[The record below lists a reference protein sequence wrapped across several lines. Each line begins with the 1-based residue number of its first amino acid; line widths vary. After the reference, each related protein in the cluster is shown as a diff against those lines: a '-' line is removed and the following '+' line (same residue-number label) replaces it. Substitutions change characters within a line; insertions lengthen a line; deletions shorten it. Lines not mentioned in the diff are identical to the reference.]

1 MRAAATRLFLA
12 LAIAASIAGETL
24 AGPEDVKFPVT
35 VRREQL
41 SLDGKLYRPA
51 TTAARPAVIVVHGC
65 SGPGSAAR
73 TWGEVLSKWGYVAL
87 VIDSFKGR
95 SVKEVCTRAGSRV
108 DARDRA
114 WDIDGAASWL
124 KTRPFVR
131 ADRIGLIGQSHGAAS
146 TLFATLRESGDK
158 APPPTPAFVAA
169 VAFYPDC
176 TLRGRTS
183 QRFDVQRPLLILGG
197 EKDDWT
203 PADKCRELLLRLSGK
218 PAELHTYPD
227 AVHAYDNPG
236 SKLRYR
242 DDVTNR
248 NKPGG
253 CCGAWIGYNEPA
265 YRDTLQRLEVFW
277 RLHLGPP
284 T

>member
-1 MRAAATRLFLA
+1 MRAALTGFLLA
-12 LAIAASIAGETL
+12 LAIVGEAIAA
-24 AGPEDVKFPVT
+24 PEDVKFPVT

-41 SLDGKLYRPA
+41 TLDGKLYRPSTSA
-51 TTAARPAVIVVHGC
+51 PRPAVIVVHGC
-65 SGPGSAAR
+65 AGQVVASR
-73 TWGEVLSKWGYVAL
+73 TWGDVLSKWGYVAL
-87 VIDSFKGR
+87 VIDSFTGR
-95 SVKEVCTRAGSRV
+95 NVKEVCTRGGGRV

-131 ADRIGLIGQSHGAAS
+131 TDRVGVMGQSHGGAS

-158 APPPTPAFVAA
+158 SPPPTPAFAA
-169 VAFYPDC
+169 AIALYPDC
-176 TLRGRTS
+176 SLRGRTT
-183 QRFDVQRPLLILGG
+183 QRFEVRRPLMILIG

-203 PADKCRELLLRLSGK
+203 PPDKCRELLPRLSGA
-218 PAELHTYPD
+218 PAELHTYTD

-236 SKLRYR
+236 SKLRFR
-242 DDVTNR
+242 DDVANR

-265 YRDTLQRLEVFW
+265 YRDTLKRTEAFW
-277 RLHLGPP
+277 HLHLGPP
-284 T
+284 S